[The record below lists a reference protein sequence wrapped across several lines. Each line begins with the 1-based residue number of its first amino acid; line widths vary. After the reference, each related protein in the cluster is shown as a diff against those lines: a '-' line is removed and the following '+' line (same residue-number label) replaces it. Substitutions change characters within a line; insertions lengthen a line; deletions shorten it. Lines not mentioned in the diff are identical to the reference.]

1 MVISIV
7 IFNIILNEIKKE
19 FFNTWS
25 YRWQWF
31 GEFISLFAF
40 FFFLN
45 MMTQKTETGL
55 AYGIWFYSVLIIGDI
70 SGKISLEMRSG
81 TFEQIYLSSI
91 PIPLIFLSKITTSI
105 FRAFII
111 MTTLLMFFYFLGY
124 IQLSLLNYNVFY
136 VLMMITP
143 GLFGI
148 SLFVGGLTII
158 LKDISWLINVMNN
171 GFLFLSGIFL
181 PLDSLPYQLQNIS
194 LMIPTT
200 QAINFLNQ
208 FSVYDFCVIMTLNL
222 SYLGVGIV
230 CFFLCEKKA
239 KMRGILGHY

>member
-1 MVISIV
+1 MVLLIML
-7 IFNIILNEIKKE
+7 FNILWNETKKE

-40 FFFLN
+40 FYFLN
-45 MMTQKTETGL
+45 ILTQKTEAGV

-70 SGKISLEMRSG
+70 SGKVSLEMRSG

-91 PIPLIFLSKITTSI
+91 SIPIIFLSKIITSI
-105 FRAFII
+105 CRAFII
-111 MTTLLMFFYFLGY
+111 MT
-124 IQLSLLNYNVFY
+124 SLLILFFTSGHIELSFLSFDIFY

-148 SLFVGGLTII
+148 SLLIGGLTIL
-158 LKDISWLINVMNN
+158 LKDTGWLINIINN
-171 GFLFLSGIFL
+171 SFLFLSGIFL
-181 PLDSLPYQLQNIS
+181 PLDSFSPQLQKIA

-200 QAINFLNQ
+200 QAINSLND
-208 FSVYDFCVIMTLNL
+208 FSAKKFFMIMTLNL
-222 SYLGVGIV
+222 SYLGLGMF
-230 CFFLCEKKA
+230 CFFLCERKA
-239 KMRGILGHY
+239 KIKGILAYY